1 MSNIKTTTK
10 ALRYLR
16 AKTLPNKWQ
25 LLNKSERRYVRHLV
39 EDYGWS
45 VDMAIQ
51 HGYIFGYQTYT
62 YDYRRNMPIE
72 ETMPRKVYWH

>member
-10 ALRYLR
+10 AARYLR
-16 AKTLPNKWQ
+16 AKTLPSKWQ

-45 VDMAIQ
+45 VNMAIQ

-62 YDYRRNMPIE
+62 YDYRRNTPIE
-72 ETMPRKVYWH
+72 ETMPHKVFWH